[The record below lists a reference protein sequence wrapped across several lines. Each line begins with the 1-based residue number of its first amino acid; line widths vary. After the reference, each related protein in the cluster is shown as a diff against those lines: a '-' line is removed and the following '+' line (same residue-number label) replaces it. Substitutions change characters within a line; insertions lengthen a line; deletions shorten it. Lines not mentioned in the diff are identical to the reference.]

1 MPDHI
6 PTSLIAGTVDI
17 IPQADLIRKLAT
29 RRKLIIKL
37 GADPTAPDL
46 HLGHAVVLRKLRD
59 FQELGHHI
67 VFVIGDFTV
76 RIGDPTGRSKT
87 RPPLSDE
94 EIIANST
101 TYFQQVG
108 KILDMSK
115 IEVRYNAEW
124 LAPIS
129 SKEWLSLCAKFTLAR
144 LIEREDFSKRLALHQ
159 SIGFHE
165 LLYPIL
171 QAYDSVALRAD
182 VELGGTDQ
190 TFNLLVGRY
199 LQEQFGQE
207 PQVVM
212 TVPLLEG
219 LNGTNKMSKSLDN
232 YVGLAEPADQAFGK
246 LMSISD
252 QLMWHYDNTLLRM
265 SSADI
270 AALQQAVSDGTAH
283 PMELKLQMARAIVT
297 EFWSA
302 DEAASAHEQFIK
314 LFRQHDYEH
323 AQPIPL
329 ERWGCEPI
337 WIIDLLKQLE
347 VCTSSS
353 EGRRLVEGGAVY
365 INGTKLVDPTE
376 KIVLAHNMIIKAGKH
391 KIFRIE

>member
-1 MPDHI
+1 MSDPI
-6 PTSLIAGTVDI
+6 PSSLAAGTVDI
-17 IPQADLIRKLAT
+17 IPAAELTQKLAT
-29 RRKLIIKL
+29 GRQLTIKL

-59 FQELGHHI
+59 FQNAGHRI

-87 RPPLSDE
+87 RPPLSDA
-94 EIIANST
+94 EIMTHSA
-101 TYFQQVG
+101 TYFEQVG
-108 KILDMSK
+108 KILDKSK
-115 IEVRYNAEW
+115 IEVRYNSEW

-129 SKEWLSLCAKFTLAR
+129 SKEWISLCAKFTLAR
-144 LIEREDFSKRLALHQ
+144 LIEREDFAQRLAQHQ
-159 SIGFHE
+159 PIGFHE

-171 QAYDSVALRAD
+171 QGYDSVALRAD

-190 TFNLLVGRY
+190 TFNLLVGRF

-219 LNGTNKMSKSLDN
+219 LNGTQKMSKSLGN

-252 QLMWHYDNTLLRM
+252 DLMWHYDAILLRM
-265 SSADI
+265 PSQEISH
-270 AALQQAVSDGTAH
+270 LQRAVIEGSAH
-283 PMELKLQMARAIVT
+283 PMELKLKMAHDIVA
-297 EFWSA
+297 EFWSTS
-302 DEAASAHEQFIK
+302 EAVHAHEQFIK
-314 LFRQHDYEH
+314 LFRQHDYEY
-323 AQPIPL
+323 AQQVPL
-329 ERWGCEPI
+329 SNFGTEQI
-337 WIIDLLKQLE
+337 WIIDILKKLN

-353 EGRRLVEGGAVY
+353 EGRRLIEGGAVH
-365 INGTKLVDPTE
+365 INGTKIVDASE
-376 KIVLAHNMIIKAGKH
+376 KIILAQDMIIKAGKH
-391 KIFRIE
+391 KIFRIV